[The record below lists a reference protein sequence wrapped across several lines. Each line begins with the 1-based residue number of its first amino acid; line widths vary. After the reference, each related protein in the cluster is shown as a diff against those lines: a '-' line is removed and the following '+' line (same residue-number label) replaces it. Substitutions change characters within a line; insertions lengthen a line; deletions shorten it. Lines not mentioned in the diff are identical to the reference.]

1 MKNKKHNPKTIHRP
15 LSKYS
20 HGIEVGPDARWLYVS
35 GQVGI
40 NAKGKVVAGF
50 KAQCD
55 RAYRNM
61 IAVLKA
67 ADMGPEDLVKVTVY
81 LTRTE
86 DIPAYRQVRDRLLG
100 RARPASTLV
109 VISQLA
115 TPELLVEVEGTA
127 AKG

>member
-1 MKNKKHNPKTIHRP
+1 MKNKKHNPKTVHRP
-15 LSKYS
+15 LGKYT
-20 HGIEVGPDARWLYVS
+20 HGIEVGPDARWLYAS
-35 GQVGI
+35 GQVGS
-40 NAKGKVVAGF
+40 NAKGKVVRGF
-50 KAQCD
+50 NAQCD

-67 ADMGPEDLVKVTVY
+67 ADMGPEDLVMVTVY

-127 AKG
+127 AKS